1 MKKRIIT
8 ISREFGSGG
17 RTIGKMLA
25 ERLGIPCYD
34 KELIEKLSQATGFD
48 PKYIEEQGEYAPSKN
63 LFSYA
68 FVGRNINGMS
78 VSDYLW
84 NEQRK
89 KILELAEQE
98 SCVIVGRCADYILRE
113 REDVLNVFVHAP
125 GADRAKRIVEVY
137 NQDGPGFSAEMM
149 NDPGYRNILPKVRSF
164 LPQSSVI
171 GMLLEHEE
179 PYTIIRSNQIGIMQH
194 DPYSWQVLGANF
206 LQVEELTADSR
217 FLDRTFKNWL
227 ASMTNEERSE
237 FFDTVFDLLES
248 TGAERAGEI
257 IRPQNVRAYL
267 KTLKSNEYMR
277 NVLATELVRLV
288 SSARQAQTDPFSEID
303 GQSSESNQN
312 S

>member
-1 MKKRIIT
+1 MQKAYLGDQRIERTGIMKKRIIT

-125 GADRAKRIVEVY
+125 VADRAKRIVEVY
-137 NQDGPGFSAEMM
+137 GETAVAPELRLREKDKKRSINYKYYTEQEWGRSQNYHLTIDSSA
-149 NDPGYRNILPKVRSF
+149 F
-164 LPQSSVI
+164 
-171 GMLLEHEE
+171 
-179 PYTIIRSNQIGIMQH
+179 GIKGCVDMI
-194 DPYSWQVLGANF
+194 
-206 LQVEELTADSR
+206 
-217 FLDRTFKNWL
+217 
-227 ASMTNEERSE
+227 
-237 FFDTVFDLLES
+237 FDL
-248 TGAERAGEI
+248 
-257 IRPQNVRAYL
+257 V
-267 KTLKSNEYMR
+267 K
-277 NVLATELVRLV
+277 
-288 SSARQAQTDPFSEID
+288 
-303 GQSSESNQN
+303 
-312 S
+312 

>member
-1 MKKRIIT
+1 MQKAYLGDQRIERTGIMKKRIIT
-8 ISREFGSGG
+8 ISREFRSGG

-125 GADRAKRIVEVY
+125 VADRAKRIVEVY
-137 NQDGPGFSAEMM
+137 GETAVAPEIRLREKDKKRSINYKYYTEQEWGRSQNYHLTIDSSA
-149 NDPGYRNILPKVRSF
+149 F
-164 LPQSSVI
+164 
-171 GMLLEHEE
+171 
-179 PYTIIRSNQIGIMQH
+179 GIEGCVDMI
-194 DPYSWQVLGANF
+194 
-206 LQVEELTADSR
+206 
-217 FLDRTFKNWL
+217 
-227 ASMTNEERSE
+227 
-237 FFDTVFDLLES
+237 FDL
-248 TGAERAGEI
+248 
-257 IRPQNVRAYL
+257 V
-267 KTLKSNEYMR
+267 K
-277 NVLATELVRLV
+277 
-288 SSARQAQTDPFSEID
+288 
-303 GQSSESNQN
+303 
-312 S
+312 